1 MKITCKTC
9 RKRFK
14 IKNKN
19 SVDCDRSDCRVKYD
33 SDLLTLEFNETFID
47 QFMTDVKIIE
57 DFQSP
62 SSETNGSKTDKI
74 WTEEEWQEHL
84 TGMGMCG

>member
-14 IKNKN
+14 IKSKS

-33 SDLLTLEFNETFID
+33 SDLLTLEFSDNFVD
-47 QFMTDVKIIE
+47 QFMTDIKIIE
-57 DFQSP
+57 DFQSG
-62 SSETNGSKTDKI
+62 ESKITKK

-84 TGMGMCG
+84 SGLGMCG